1 MGQRV
6 TALDPNRESLKDHV
20 LAHAVRTG
28 DFVLKSGRRSNWFID
43 GKQTACRPEGIKLVA
58 DVILSEIQGLDAIGG
73 LTMGADPVAYGV
85 AAIAA
90 DRGVPI
96 RSFSIRKEAKDHGVE
111 GRVAGA
117 LSPGDRVA
125 IMEDVVTR
133 GVSPLEAAE
142 VVRAFGAEPVMI
154 IAIVDRGGT
163 CGALAKQAG
172 IEFYPLLTALDL
184 GFEYEGP

>member
-1 MGQRV
+1 M
-6 TALDPNRESLKDHV
+6 TELDPSRKNLKDH
-20 LAHAVRTG
+20 LLTHAVRTG
-28 DFVLKSGRRSNWFID
+28 DFVLKSGRKSNWFID
-43 GKQTACRPEGIKLVA
+43 GKQTACHPEGIKLVA
-58 DVILSEIQGLDAIGG
+58 DIILSEIEGIDAIGG

-90 DRGVPI
+90 DRGQPL

-111 GRVAGA
+111 GRIAGA
-117 LSPGDRVA
+117 LYKGDRVA

-163 CGALAKQAG
+163 CEAMAKQA
-172 IEFYPLLTALDL
+172 ELTFFPLLTAPDL

>member
-1 MGQRV
+1 MGQPM
-6 TALDPNRESLKDHV
+6 TGLDPYREKLKDH
-20 LAHAVRTG
+20 LLTHAVRTG
-28 DFVLKSGRRSNWFID
+28 DFVLKSGRKSNWFID
-43 GKQTACRPEGIKLVA
+43 GKQTACHPEGITLVA
-58 DVILSEIQGLDAIGG
+58 DIILNEIEGIDAIGG

-90 DRGVPI
+90 DRGQPL

-111 GRVAGA
+111 GRIAGA
-117 LSPGDRVA
+117 LQKGDRVA

-163 CGALAKQAG
+163 CEGMAKQAG
-172 IEFYPLLTALDL
+172 IGFFPLLTALDL
-184 GFEYEGP
+184 GFAYEGA